1 MQIDFTDKVVLVTGA
16 SRGIGR
22 SIAIEF
28 AKLNAKVIVH
38 YNRNKEAA
46 ERVLSEMAGDGHI
59 MVKGDLADPVAIDD
73 VVSTAIDKL
82 GKIDV
87 LVNNAGIWEEQ
98 PIVDLSFEDWQ
109 NVWKRTI
116 QTNLTGAANITFLTI
131 KHMIKNGG
139 GKIINV
145 ASRAAYRG
153 EPTAPYYGASKAG
166 LIAFGQ
172 SMARALGKYNILI
185 YAVAPAFIQT
195 EMTRDI
201 LVGPEG
207 DSIRNQS
214 PLGRV
219 GTPEEVAHTVT
230 FLASEG
236 TDFLTG
242 CVVDINGASYL
253 R

>member
-1 MQIDFTDKVVLVTGA
+1 MDIDFTDQVVLVTGS

-22 SIAIEF
+22 AIALEF
-28 AKLNAKVIVH
+28 AKLNAKVAVH
-38 YNRNKEAA
+38 YNKNKQAA
-46 ERVLSEMAGDGHI
+46 ENTLSELPGNNHI
-59 MVKGDLADPVAIDD
+59 IVKGDLSDPVAVEDIA
-73 VVSTAIDKL
+73 STVIEKF

-98 PIVDLSFEDWQ
+98 PIVDLSFEEWQ
-109 NVWKRTI
+109 AVWEKTI
-116 QTNLTGAANITFLTI
+116 QTNLTGAANITFLVA
-131 KHMIKNGG
+131 KQMIKNGG

-172 SMARALGKYNILI
+172 SMARALGKYNILV
-185 YAVAPAFIQT
+185 YSVAPGFIQT
-195 EMTRDI
+195 EMVREVLT
-201 LVGPEG
+201 GKEG

-214 PLGRV
+214 PLGRI

-230 FLASEG
+230 FLAGKG

>member
-1 MQIDFTDKVVLVTGA
+1 M
-16 SRGIGR
+16 
-22 SIAIEF
+22 
-28 AKLNAKVIVH
+28 
-38 YNRNKEAA
+38 
-46 ERVLSEMAGDGHI
+46 
-59 MVKGDLADPVAIDD
+59 
-73 VVSTAIDKL
+73 

-98 PIVDLSFEDWQ
+98 PVVDLSFEAWQ
-109 NVWKRTI
+109 NVWERTI
-116 QTNLTGAANITFLTI
+116 QTNLTGAAHVTFLI
-131 KHMIKNGG
+131 VKHMVIAGG

-172 SMARALGKYNILI
+172 SMARALGKYNILV

-195 EMTRDI
+195 EMTREA
-201 LVGPEG
+201 LTGAEG
-207 DSIRNQS
+207 DAIRNQS

-230 FLASEG
+230 FLAGEG

>member
-28 AKLNAKVIVH
+28 AQLNATVAVH
-38 YNRNKEAA
+38 YNKNKQAA
-46 ERVLSEMAGDGHI
+46 EKTLSKMTGENHI
-59 MVKGDLADPVAIDD
+59 TVKGDLSDPVAVDD
-73 VVSTAIDKL
+73 IVSTTIDKM

-98 PIVDLSFEDWQ
+98 PIVDLSFEEWQ
-109 NVWKRTI
+109 NVWEKTI
-116 QTNLTGAANITFLTI
+116 QTNLTGAANITFLTV

-139 GKIINV
+139 GKIVNV

-172 SMARALGKYNILI
+172 SMARALGKHNILI

-195 EMTRDI
+195 EMTRDV

-207 DSIRNQS
+207 DAIRNQS

-230 FLASEG
+230 FLAGEG

-242 CVVDINGASYL
+242 CVVDVNGASYL